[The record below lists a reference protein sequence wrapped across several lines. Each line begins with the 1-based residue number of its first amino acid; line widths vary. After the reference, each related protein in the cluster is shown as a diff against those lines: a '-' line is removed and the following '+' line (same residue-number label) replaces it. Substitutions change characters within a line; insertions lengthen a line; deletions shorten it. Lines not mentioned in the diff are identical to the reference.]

1 MNDFITRAVAYLKA
15 VDASDAA
22 SHSIGMDEM
31 NRPVLLPAAEGLAL
45 AYVVDEPQGLVY
57 VQKRHLR
64 AAGISEQQLHLT
76 AMTNLGKLC
85 ADGLE
90 VKKHGPIYG
99 VFLDGNFEASLFVLE
114 SLWQR
119 DLAHLV
125 DKGYAIC
132 VPARD
137 VLAFCDMD
145 SQEGVATLC
154 EMIGR
159 VFDGGDHLLTRT
171 IFRIRKKSV

>member
-1 MNDFITRAVAYLKA
+1 MNDFISRAVAYLKA
-15 VDASDAA
+15 IDKNASTAQ
-22 SHSIGMDEM
+22 SIGMDDL
-31 NRPVLLPAAEGLAL
+31 NSPVLLPVAEGLAL

-64 AAGISEQQLHLT
+64 AAGVSEQQLHLA

-137 VLAFCDMD
+137 ILAFCDMD
-145 SQEGVATLC
+145 SQEGMATLR

>member
-1 MNDFITRAVAYLKA
+1 MNDFISRAVAYLKA
-15 VDASDAA
+15 IDKNGST
-22 SHSIGMDEM
+22 SQSIGVDDQ
-31 NRPVLLPAAEGLAL
+31 NSPVLLPVAEGLAL

-64 AAGISEQQLHLT
+64 DAGVSEQQLHLN

-90 VKKHGPIYG
+90 VKKHGPIFG

-132 VPARD
+132 APARD
-137 VLAFCDMD
+137 ILAFCDMD
-145 SQEGVATLC
+145 SQEGVATLR

-159 VFDGGDHLLTRT
+159 VFDGGDHLLTKT
-171 IFRIRKKSV
+171 IFRIRKKTV

>member
-1 MNDFITRAVAYLKA
+1 MNEFISRAVAYLKA
-15 VDASDAA
+15 VDVNNVESQSIAMDDQAS
-22 SHSIGMDEM
+22 
-31 NRPVLLPAAEGLAL
+31 PVLLPITDGLVL

-57 VQKRHLR
+57 VQKRHLLD
-64 AAGISEQQLHLT
+64 AGMPEQQLHLT
-76 AMTNLGKLC
+76 AMTNLGQLC
-85 ADGLE
+85 ADRLE

-132 VPARD
+132 LPARD
-137 VLAFCDMD
+137 ILAFCDID
-145 SQEGVATLC
+145 SQEGMDMLRQ
-154 EMIGR
+154 MITR
-159 VFDGGDHLLTRT
+159 VFDGGDYLLSRT
-171 IFRIRKKSV
+171 IFRIRKKTV